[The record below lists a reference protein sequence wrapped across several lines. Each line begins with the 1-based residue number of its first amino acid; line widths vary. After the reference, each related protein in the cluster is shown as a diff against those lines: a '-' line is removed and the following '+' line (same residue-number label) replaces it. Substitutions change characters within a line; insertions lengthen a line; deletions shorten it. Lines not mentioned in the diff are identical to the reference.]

1 VLREAEDL
9 GVKRALGTGLLLA
22 QGLLGATVPSS
33 LGQDLKIDRKAKAL
47 AAQAYTRLFEEPS
60 ERWGLKGGIISQ
72 IELRE
77 RLRDRTKIF
86 LRYFW
91 ERLKPTERDRWFL
104 PLRSSLAVVYYF
116 VRPVRLAMEK
126 MRRTDQVQ

>member
-1 VLREAEDL
+1 
-9 GVKRALGTGLLLA
+9 
-22 QGLLGATVPSS
+22 LLGATVPPK
-33 LGQDLKIDRKAKAL
+33 LGQDLKIDRTAKAL
-47 AAQAYTRLFEEPS
+47 AAQAGTRLFAEPD

-104 PLRSSLAVVYYF
+104 PLRSSLAVIYYF
-116 VRPVRLAMEK
+116 VRPVRLALER